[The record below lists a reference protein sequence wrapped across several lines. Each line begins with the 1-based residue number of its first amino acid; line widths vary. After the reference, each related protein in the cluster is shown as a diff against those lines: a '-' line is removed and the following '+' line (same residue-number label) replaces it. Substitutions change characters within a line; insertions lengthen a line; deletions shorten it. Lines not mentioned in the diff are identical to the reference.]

1 MAKGWKYAPKYL
13 PSQTQFNF
21 EDVKMKLFEIAIP
34 ITGYQVYQVEAE
46 SQAEAIELVSDGEV
60 DTKEF
65 DQIAWDLDTNN
76 WDIEEVGEN
85 E

>member
-21 EDVKMKLFEIAIP
+21 KERKMNLYEIAIP
-34 ITGYQVYQVEAE
+34 ITGYQVYQVQAE
-46 SQAEAIELVSDGEV
+46 SSEEAIELVNNGEV
-60 DTKEF
+60 DTEEF
-65 DQIAWDLDTNN
+65 DEIAWDLDTNN
-76 WDIEEVGEN
+76 WDIEEIESD